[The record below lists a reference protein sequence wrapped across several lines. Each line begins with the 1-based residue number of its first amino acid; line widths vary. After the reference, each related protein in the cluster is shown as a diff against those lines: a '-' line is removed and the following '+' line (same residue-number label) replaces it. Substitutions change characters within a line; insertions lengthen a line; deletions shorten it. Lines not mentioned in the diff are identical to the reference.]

1 MAFLFWTAKRERAQG
16 LLFNFDLKD
25 SLVLRGERKVLFT
38 ETAHTAALSWDVL
51 MFLIWVGAAMAWC
64 WTSIRQ

>member
-16 LLFNFDLKD
+16 LLFNFDLNY

-38 ETAHTAALSWDVL
+38 ETARTAALIWDVL
-51 MFLIWVGAAMAWC
+51 MFLIWGGGSHGLVLDLH
-64 WTSIRQ
+64 